1 MRDKAYQTWQNAQST
16 VVKKKEAELKFKAS
30 GKTDKLAQ
38 AQAEI
43 TEWEKKSEDGQ
54 KNYSDISQKVK
65 SEIKLFELRRAK
77 ELKEMMT
84 QYLEKLL
91 KQQEEVLNMWES
103 YAPDVKAI

>member
-43 TEWEKKSEDGQ
+43 TEV
-54 KNYSDISQKVK
+54 KV
-65 SEIKLFELRRAK
+65 
-77 ELKEMMT
+77 T
-84 QYLEKLL
+84 
-91 KQQEEVLNMWES
+91 S
-103 YAPDVKAI
+103 YV